1 MAIAP
6 TLARHEVFGVSGGT
20 TTGVDTSAYTAL
32 VVVLDYYKAGGAN
45 LSDSKGNTW
54 TKVADGIDASTN
66 CASTMYYCDA
76 PTVGT
81 GHTFTTTS
89 QYCGLTAIGITGEA
103 TSFYDTST
111 GRGGFDA
118 SPYTT
123 FQPGSVTPSVNN
135 CLLIT
140 SAYQAAPTGGV
151 TTPSGYTS
159 LANWAFGTAF
169 PGGVAY
175 KIQGTAAADNPTW
188 GVSATSNVAAN
199 IAVFKPSASA
209 STRANRLSLLGV
221 A

>member
-1 MAIAP
+1 MAITA
-6 TLARHEVFGVSGGT
+6 TLARHDVFGVSGGT

-45 LSDSKGNTW
+45 LSDSNGNTW

-66 CASTMYYCDA
+66 CATTMYYCDA
-76 PTVGT
+76 PTVGS

-103 TSFYDTST
+103 ISFYDTSN

-123 FQPGSVTPSVNN
+123 FQPGSVTPSVDN

-140 SAYQAAPTGGV
+140 SAYQAAPTGAV

-159 LANWAFGTAF
+159 LANWAFGTTF

-175 KIQGTAAADNPTW
+175 KIQGTAAAENPTW
-188 GVSATSNVAAN
+188 GVSPTSNVAAN
-199 IAVFKPSASA
+199 IAVFKPAATATSDG
-209 STRANRLSLLGV
+209 NFLIFM
-221 A
+221 

>member
-1 MAIAP
+1 MAIAA
-6 TLARHEVFGVSGGT
+6 TLVVHSEFGVSGGT
-20 TTGVDTSAYTAL
+20 TGGDDTSAYTAL

-45 LSDSKGNTW
+45 LSDSNGNTW
-54 TKVADGIDASTN
+54 TQVANGIDAGTN

-76 PTVGT
+76 PSVGA

-103 TSFYDTST
+103 TSFYDTSN
-111 GRGGFDA
+111 GRGGYDA

-123 FQPGSVTPSVNN
+123 FQPGSVTPSVND
-135 CLLIT
+135 CLIIT
-140 SAYQAAPTGGV
+140 SAYQAAPSGGV

-159 LANWAFGTAF
+159 LSNWAFGTAF

-175 KIQGTAAADNPTW
+175 KIQGTAAAENPTW
-188 GVSATSNVAAN
+188 TVSSTSNNAAN
-199 IAVFKPSASA
+199 IAVFKPTATSGG
-209 STRANRLSLLGV
+209 RANRLTLLGV

>member
-6 TLARHEVFGVSGGT
+6 TLAVHSEFGALGGT
-20 TTGVDTSAYTAL
+20 TSGADTSAYTAL

-54 TKVADGIDASTN
+54 TKVADGIDPVTN
-66 CASTMYYCDA
+66 CACTMYYCDA

-103 TSFYDTST
+103 TSFYDTSS
-111 GRGGFDA
+111 GRGGIDG
-118 SPYTT
+118 SPFTT
-123 FQPGSVTPSVNN
+123 FQPGSVTPSVND

-140 SAYQAAPTGGV
+140 SAYQAAATGGV
-151 TTPSGYTS
+151 STPSGYTS
-159 LANWAFGTAF
+159 LANWGLGSAF

-188 GVSATSNVAAN
+188 GVSPTSNVAAN
-199 IAVFKPSASA
+199 IAVFKPAATATSDG
-209 STRANRLSLLGV
+209 NFLMFM
-221 A
+221 